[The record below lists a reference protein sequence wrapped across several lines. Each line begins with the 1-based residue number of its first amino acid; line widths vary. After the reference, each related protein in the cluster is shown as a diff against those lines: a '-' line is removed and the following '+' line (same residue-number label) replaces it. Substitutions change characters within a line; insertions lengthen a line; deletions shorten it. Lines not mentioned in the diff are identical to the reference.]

1 MLKVISVESLGTA
14 RKKVTLDEAIESA
27 VNEFIGKDKEL
38 KSVNVSRETYT
49 GSGFG
54 RATVSI
60 VYETLSLPEK
70 KQA

>member
-1 MLKVISVESLGTA
+1 MLKVISVESLGTV

-38 KSVNVSRETYT
+38 KSVNVSRDTYT

-54 RATVSI
+54 RATISI
-60 VYETLSLPEK
+60 VYENRPPEEK
-70 KQA
+70 KA